1 MEEISNW
8 SEEII
13 ADVRVM
19 FINPYQI
26 DNMIGGLCEV
36 DKLSLDDLFTI
47 KSFCNNNYELQ
58 NFKLNKLGNFD
69 NVFTNGKVFCIC
81 WISCKE
87 DKELTLLKINAF
99 FRPEYKFLDL
109 ASDKLMT
116 RVI

>member
-1 MEEISNW
+1 MTEIENVTDCSK
-8 SEEII
+8 
-13 ADVRVM
+13 ADVNVM

-26 DNMIGGLCEV
+26 DNMIGGLCET

-47 KSFCNNNYELQ
+47 KSFCNNDYELQ

-69 NVFTNGKVFCIC
+69 NVFTKGKVFCIC
-81 WISCKE
+81 WIACKE

-109 ASDKLMT
+109 ASSKLMT
-116 RVI
+116 KVI